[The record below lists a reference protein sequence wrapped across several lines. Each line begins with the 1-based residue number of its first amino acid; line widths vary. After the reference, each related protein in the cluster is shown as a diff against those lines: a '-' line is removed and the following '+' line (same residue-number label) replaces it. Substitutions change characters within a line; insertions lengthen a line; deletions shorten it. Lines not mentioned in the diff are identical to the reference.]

1 MTTEPHFA
9 ISLSP
14 SYAITIASGSSSSP
28 SALIVLRLIVLRLI
42 VLRAQ
47 DFDYLPPALR
57 NSKGPAAPVPHAR
70 IDRLD
75 LHARAAARG
84 HRLIE
89 RAAQSAWRLARD
101 AALDLE

>member
-28 SALIVLRLIVLRLI
+28 SALIVLRLI

-75 LHARAAARG
+75 LHARAAARE
-84 HRLIE
+84 HPLIE